1 MTDRSAYDLLIV
13 GAGPVGCVVAERAAR
28 LKGWRSLV
36 IDKRNHIAGNC
47 YDRTHESGVLIHQY
61 GPHYFR
67 TNKKDLLD
75 YLSNFTE
82 WVPGNYE
89 VKSYTR
95 GEYFPFPINL
105 ITLEQFFKRKFTAEE
120 AEAYLNE
127 ISIKNNHIT
136 NSEEFVLSRVGKEMY
151 EAFYLGYTLK
161 QWDKHPKTLN
171 KSVCGRIPIRFN
183 RDIRYV
189 DHEYQFTPKEGFTAM
204 FGKMLDHPLITLQL
218 ETDFNEVRDV
228 IKPRI
233 ATLYSGPVDAYFNF
247 RFGKLPWRSLEF
259 TFTEYDQEFV
269 QPCVQ
274 INYPNDYAYTRSVEI
289 KHVTGQKSVNTV
301 VSYEVS
307 KAEGD
312 PYYPIPADENAALY
326 ARYKALVDEEST
338 RNKVYFSGRLA
349 RYLYINTDEAIEMA
363 LETIDQIIKDAET
376 G

>member
-1 MTDRSAYDLLIV
+1 MPLKKDYDLLIV
-13 GAGPVGCVVAERAAR
+13 GAGPVGCVVAERAAA
-28 LKGWRSLV
+28 LKGWTSLV

-67 TNKKDLLD
+67 TNKKELLD
-75 YLSNFTE
+75 YLSNFTD

-89 VKSYTR
+89 VKSFTK

-105 ITLEQFFKRKFTAEE
+105 LTLEQFFKRKFTAEE

-127 ISIKNNHIT
+127 VRIENDDIQ

-161 QWDKHPKTLN
+161 QWDMHPTELN

-189 DHEYQFTPKEGFTAM
+189 DHEFQFTPDKGFTKM
-204 FGKMLDHPLITLQL
+204 FEKMVDNPLIDIQL
-218 ETDFNEVRDV
+218 ETDFESIRNT

-233 ATLYSGPVDAYFNF
+233 ATLYSGPVDAYFDY

-259 TFTEYDQEFV
+259 TFTEYDQQFV

-274 INYPNDYAYTRSVEI
+274 INYPNDFDYTRSVEI
-289 KHVTGQKSVNTV
+289 KHVTGQKSDNTV

-326 ARYKALVDEEST
+326 ERYRELADEE
-338 RNKVYFSGRLA
+338 NKTNGVYFSGRLA
-349 RYLYINTDEAIEMA
+349 RYTYINTDEAIEMA
-363 LETIDQIIKDAET
+363 LETINEIIQDAKA
-376 G
+376 